1 VQDSALPVSSRG
13 RATRERL
20 VRAAREVFEEVGF
33 VDARIT
39 HITKTAKVAYGSFYT
54 HFSSKEE
61 IFYEVASRLFEE
73 MFAPDDT
80 TFEGDTPRSR
90 LDHANRVYWERYQQ
104 RARMMAIVEQVATID
119 PDFRDLRQQH
129 RKQTTDRTARSIQ
142 HWQEQGLVPHDL
154 DAQVAA
160 QALGAM
166 VDRTLYLR
174 FVLGETDHADTALDT
189 VNLLTIR
196 ALGLDRD

>member
-1 VQDSALPVSSRG
+1 MQDSALPVSSRG

-142 HWQEQGLVPHDL
+142 HWQEQGLVPTTSMHRSRL
-154 DAQVAA
+154 KRWAPWSIARSTSA
-160 QALGAM
+160 SYSAR
-166 VDRTLYLR
+166 RTMPTLR
-174 FVLGETDHADTALDT
+174 STPS
-189 VNLLTIR
+189 IC
-196 ALGLDRD
+196 